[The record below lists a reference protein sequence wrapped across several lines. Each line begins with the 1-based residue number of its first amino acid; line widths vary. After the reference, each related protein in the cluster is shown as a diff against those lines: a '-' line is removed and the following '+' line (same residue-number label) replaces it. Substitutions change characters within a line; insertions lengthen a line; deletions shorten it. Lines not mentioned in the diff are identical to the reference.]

1 MSSFASILEREPAT
15 ENIVVKKVDTENA
28 PMDNAPMDNAPMDN
42 APIENAI
49 LDNSN
54 SINNSIQDLDKT
66 IIPQT
71 PIDFVKKSNT
81 DSSIPST
88 NEIQYREFQS
98 NINNFTSEKENDTAA
113 NSVIEE
119 QKEVIVS
126 DVGGN
131 DRGGIVYDI
140 IHILDDVYSYGRT
153 VIENNYFNFAN
164 NDDFNLVYPNI
175 YIGNYST
182 STNLELLKNVGIT
195 HIISVIP
202 TCNPPFPDKF
212 KYLHIQ
218 AYDDQT
224 QDLSQHFVNCN
235 AFIGNVL
242 EEGGKVLIHCM
253 VGRSRSV
260 TVFLA
265 FLIHIIR
272 GNFNQSI
279 VNLISDNDV
288 SNEAEYKQFGK
299 SRNSNI
305 KYSNIKYSDIK
316 YSDIK
321 YSDIKYTNSRT
332 DTVNDSITTHDYI
345 KPKLSNKYHSFMNY
359 KKETMIHQVEELIE
373 KYKLLQKEINIFSD
387 DIVPVKSIEQLKQ
400 QFANN
405 FIVQI
410 LTYIKTYRPIASPN
424 PYFISQLIDLLM

>member
-1 MSSFASILEREPAT
+1 MSSFASILEREPTT
-15 ENIVVKKVDTENA
+15 ENIA
-28 PMDNAPMDNAPMDN
+28 
-42 APIENAI
+42 IENAI
-49 LDNSN
+49 LDNSIDN
-54 SINNSIQDLDKT
+54 INNSVQDLDKT
-66 IIPQT
+66 LIPRT
-71 PIDFVKKSNT
+71 PIDFVKDSNS
-81 DSSIPST
+81 DSLNSDSLNSIPNT

-98 NINNFTSEKENDTAA
+98 NINNFGGKS
-113 NSVIEE
+113 IREE
-119 QKEVIVS
+119 QNEVIIS
-126 DVGGN
+126 DIGSN

-202 TCNPPFPDKF
+202 TYNPPFPDKF

-218 AYDDQT
+218 AYDDQS
-224 QDLSQHFVNCN
+224 QYLSQHFVNCN

-260 TVFLA
+260 TMFLA
-265 FLIHIIR
+265 FLINIIR

-299 SRNSNI
+299 SRNKI
-305 KYSNIKYSDIK
+305 
-316 YSDIK
+316 
-321 YSDIKYTNSRT
+321 DIKYTNSIT
-332 DTVNDSITTHDYI
+332 DTVNDSITTLEYI
-345 KPKLSNKYHSFMNY
+345 KPKLTNKYHNFMNY

-387 DIVPVKSIEQLKQ
+387 DIVSVKSIEQLKQ

-410 LTYIKTYRPIASPN
+410 LKYVKTYRSIASPN